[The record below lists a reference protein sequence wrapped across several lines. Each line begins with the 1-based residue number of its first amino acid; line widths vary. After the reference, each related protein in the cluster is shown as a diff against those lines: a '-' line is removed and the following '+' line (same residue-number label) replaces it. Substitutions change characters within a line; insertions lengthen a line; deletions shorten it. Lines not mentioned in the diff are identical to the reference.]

1 MNKVPAWFY
10 VLAAVALL
18 WNLIGAA
25 AVIMNFMIT
34 PEAMASLPLEQQQL
48 YADTPLWSSYASLLA
63 VVAGSLGCL
72 SLLIKK
78 AWAYP
83 LLLISIVGLVV
94 QNIGIFV
101 VVDAVSVV
109 GEIVLIMQGLVGLI
123 AVALVFLA
131 KYAINKEW
139 IK

>member
-63 VVAGSLGCL
+63 VVAGSLACL